1 MLETQRRWYIPAFRV
16 LGWHI
21 GAWNLIGG
29 IGFTLSGAMGFA
41 ASNSGAVYQGSLAT
55 FWGSWA
61 FLVGS
66 CVQWYESLDK
76 HPVAVEDGKGGEGEE
91 KR

>member
-1 MLETQRRWYIPAFRV
+1 VIGGTGFIISGTLFMLETQRRWYIPAFRV

-41 ASNSGAVYQGSLAT
+41 ASNSGRGLSREFGDVLGKLGFPCGELRAVVREFG
-55 FWGSWA
+55 
-61 FLVGS
+61 
-66 CVQWYESLDK
+66 
-76 HPVAVEDGKGGEGEE
+76 
-91 KR
+91 